1 MTWTAIALVLFSAL
15 LHAGWNLL
23 GKRQSPSLAF
33 FLLAM
38 LAAGIAGLPLLLLQ
52 TDWLRLPAIFWWLL
66 LGSGLFQ
73 ALYMAGLAWAYARG
87 HVSMLYPLARA
98 LPVLLVPLF
107 SLLWLGGVAVSPL
120 ALAGML
126 VVFLSTL
133 LMPLHY
139 LRQWHW
145 SVYLTPALG
154 FIVLAA
160 LGTTGYTLVDKAA
173 IDVMGAEGYGALQAG
188 LHYMLLQAWAAALW
202 MLPMALVLP
211 AERRALRVLGHGRWW
226 PFVSAGL
233 MIVGTYGLV
242 LIAMSFT
249 REVSYLMALRQASIP
264 IGMLAG
270 IWLLREPLYRVRL
283 LGLGLMLTGLG
294 MVMLF

>member
-1 MTWTAIALVLFSAL
+1 MTWTAIALVLLSTV

-38 LAAGIAGLPLLLLQ
+38 LAAGVAGLPLLLTQ
-52 TDWLRLPAIFWWLL
+52 RDWLALPLAFWWLL
-66 LGSGLFQ
+66 LASGFCQ

-87 HVSMLYPLARA
+87 PVSMLYPLARA
-98 LPVLLVPLF
+98 LPVLLVPLA
-107 SLLWLGGVAVSPL
+107 SLLIMGGVAVSLPGL
-120 ALAGML
+120 LGML

-173 IDVMGAEGYGALQAG
+173 IDAMGSAGYGPLRAG

-202 MLPMALVLP
+202 MLPAALALST
-211 AERRALRVLGHGRWW
+211 ERHALQQLWRGRWW
-226 PFVSAGL
+226 PFISAGL
-233 MIVGTYGLV
+233 MIAGTYGLV
-242 LIAMSFT
+242 LVAMSFT

-283 LGLGLMLTGLG
+283 LGLVLMLTGLAL
-294 MVMLF
+294 VMLF